1 MTTNRIVVDTN
12 ILVSFLLIPD
22 SPPNKAVKKA
32 IHEGTLL
39 VSDDTL
45 EELSIVLAREKFNQY
60 ISLED
65 RQEFLRKL
73 LRITEKVSITKR
85 IQECRDPK
93 DDKFLEVAINGDADY
108 IISGDK
114 DLLVM
119 SPYKKN
125 IKIILPVNYLKI

>member
-12 ILVSFLLIPD
+12 ILVSFLLIPN

-45 EELSIVLAREKFNQY
+45 EELSTVLASAKFNNY
-60 ISLED
+60 ISIED
-65 RQEFLRKL
+65 RQEFIRKL
-73 LRITEKVSITKR
+73 LRITEKVTITKR

-93 DDKFLEVAINGDADY
+93 DDKFLEVAINGRATI
-108 IISGDK
+108 IISGDQ

-119 SPYKKN
+119 NPSKDFEIVSP
-125 IKIILPVNYLKI
+125 VEYLKQ